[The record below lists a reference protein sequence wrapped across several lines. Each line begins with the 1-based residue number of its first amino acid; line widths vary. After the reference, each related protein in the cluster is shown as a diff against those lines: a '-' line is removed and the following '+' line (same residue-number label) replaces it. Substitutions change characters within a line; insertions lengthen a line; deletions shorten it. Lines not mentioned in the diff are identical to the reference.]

1 MEIPFLSPIPKDN
14 VPREK
19 LPMVDPTWF
28 KTRTN
33 IPRQPKA
40 LLPVPH
46 AGLKSLYAESF
57 QQPTDVKAK
66 ENYYCAV
73 DTPFVL
79 PGNIYIIDI
88 NKCLI
93 EIKLDC
99 FHLFWIF
106 WREIKNT
113 DLDLPR
119 MKECASFFPSF
130 VCFVSLD
137 TYVIFWLH
145 VYIAFKWFKEHHL

>member
-73 DTPFVL
+73 DSPFVL
-79 PGNIYIIDI
+79 PGNIYIINI
-88 NKCLI
+88 NKYPLI
-93 EIKLDC
+93 CCVIEAIC
-99 FHLFWIF
+99 TCH
-106 WREIKNT
+106 
-113 DLDLPR
+113 
-119 MKECASFFPSF
+119 
-130 VCFVSLD
+130 
-137 TYVIFWLH
+137 TYFILI
-145 VYIAFKWFKEHHL
+145 YMMIYNI